1 MSHHFVLV
9 TGISGYVGAHVAKAF
24 LARGHKVR
32 GTVRSASQ
40 ADHLKQKYSEFKD
53 KFEVVVVP
61 DLTTPHSLDDALHGV
76 DALVHVAS
84 PFAYHFKDPK
94 TEILDVAI
102 TATKNALESAAKS
115 PSVKRV
121 VVTSSFAAIVDA
133 SLGPAR
139 DHTYTEKD
147 WNPVTYES
155 ALQINNPVV
164 YYLASKKLAEQ
175 AVYEFVE
182 KTKPHFDVVTINPP
196 MIFGPLEHDF
206 TISSLNESIKQ
217 FWDIVTEQT
226 ETLPETRV
234 PAFADVRDVAL
245 AHVLAVENPKAAG
258 RYLIATGSYY
268 WQELFDIVHK
278 HFPARKIVPVGKPGD
293 YPKTYRVDHSKAEKE
308 LGIHFIPF
316 EKTVVDTLE
325 QLFAQQDHEAK
336 K

>member
-1 MSHHFVLV
+1 
-9 TGISGYVGAHVAKAF
+9 
-24 LARGHKVR
+24 
-32 GTVRSASQ
+32 
-40 ADHLKQKYSEFKD
+40 
-53 KFEVVVVP
+53 
-61 DLTTPHSLDDALHGV
+61 
-76 DALVHVAS
+76 
-84 PFAYHFKDPK
+84 
-94 TEILDVAI
+94 
-102 TATKNALESAAKS
+102 
-115 PSVKRV
+115 
-121 VVTSSFAAIVDA
+121 
-133 SLGPAR
+133 
-139 DHTYTEKD
+139 
-147 WNPVTYES
+147 
-155 ALQINNPVV
+155 
-164 YYLASKKLAEQ
+164 
-175 AVYEFVE
+175 VE